1 MFERSLDILK
11 AFVSIFKLSSDS
23 QTLKFP
29 LLNSLLNKTKMIED
43 EYVSQLAERIRRQ
56 RIASSSKP
64 VLPLLLHSSS
74 SSSSSSFNNQNQ
86 NQNRKLDV
94 LKWRR
99 EKELNS
105 KQEKEA
111 RMKREQEQTKAAKE
125 KERKDRKARKARISE
140 REEERKRR
148 NSERERNSSL
158 EAMKSKSSHKI
169 CSPLEALARR
179 RRDMDFARHRYE
191 MKTKEAKEKEEREVR
206 IARAAEKF
214 RPKVFGSSVLRA
226 ETICSRERMKAR
238 ADANEAA
245 RAKAESWFLPMNSV
259 IK

>member
-11 AFVSIFKLSSDS
+11 AFVSIFKLSTSDS

-86 NQNRKLDV
+86 NRKLDV

-105 KQEKEA
+105 KQEKET

-191 MKTKEAKEKEEREVR
+191 MKTKEAKEKEEREAR